1 MRRAFEPFP
10 TISIVVPV
18 DLKLTDFTVRSHT
31 SCARVPV
38 AYIKLNK
45 TMSLKPVSLF
55 WSGSARRIFTSSVV
69 KPTRRFLGAFFDGI
83 LNTALLKV
91 DAASKS

>member
-18 DLKLTDFTVRSHT
+18 DLKLTDFIVRSHT

-55 WSGSARRIFTSSVV
+55 WSGSARMNILVPHKNIHQTLHQHSILVCADLQ
-69 KPTRRFLGAFFDGI
+69 RFL
-83 LNTALLKV
+83 L
-91 DAASKS
+91 